1 MPKGNLPQLAP
12 PELPSVTAKVVDTF
26 IPAKQKPQ
34 NPAVQDLINSLSGF
48 STSLGQYQ
56 LVQEERKKVTDE
68 AQAMADFEQIQQ
80 NKEGFKQLIKDK
92 VIPQGASPYY
102 INQLAKA
109 QLKQDAREFKAKIFD
124 EWNKSNVYR
133 DDDPLAFDQFFQSKS
148 KEFYEEKKLGSYN
161 PATLAEAFL
170 PDANATY
177 AELNQVHRAK
187 QIAEIERM
195 QKELLFKETTNEIQD
210 ALKITNDKLDAEL
223 STFPNVGSL
232 SNYEKRFL
240 YASQLIQKRL
250 DDLTAD
256 GMDFDDA
263 NKTIIDSIVAYA
275 SQTENSDYLDILDN
289 IVTDKASGSRLG
301 STAYAVEQKATA
313 EDNILTKNRQ
323 NLKFQ
328 EWQEQNTRDKF
339 TRIVNENYYDAF
351 RDDINVLRNTEE
363 WIKQW
368 EIDNNYQLP
377 AETYNQLIAS
387 RDVLIDSLTSDNVIP
402 DAELIRDLDLEVI
415 TNPRRSFLQQDI
427 QQGMLDGK
435 IPYDEGTALI
445 EKLIKNF
452 DLSNSILFTDPTY
465 KQLQSTFDIQ
475 LSSKGGFELETPET
489 RLLRENTELAF
500 LESSYIIARTIMADK
515 ELSDDQKV
523 LQFVTQMK
531 ERQKLLL
538 EGYLQSKVNK
548 QTELNMSPTSE
559 NNN

>member
-68 AQAMADFEQIQQ
+68 AQAIADFEQIKQ

-102 INQLAKA
+102 INQLAKS

-124 EWNKSNVYR
+124 EWNKNNVYR
-133 DDDPLAFDQFFQSKS
+133 DDDPLAFDKFFQSKS

-161 PATLAEAFL
+161 PATLAEAFI

-195 QKELLFKETTNEIQD
+195 QKELLFKETTNGIQD

-250 DDLTAD
+250 DDLTTD

-301 STAYAVEQKATA
+301 STSYAVEQKATA
-313 EDNILTKNRQ
+313 EDYILTKNRQ
-323 NLKFQ
+323 NLKFE

-339 TRIVNENYYDAF
+339 TRIINENYYDAF

-368 EIDNNYQLP
+368 ELENDYQLP

-387 RDVLIDSLTSDNVIP
+387 RDVLIESLTREDVIP
-402 DAELIRDLDLEVI
+402 DAELIRDLELEVI

-435 IPYDEGTALI
+435 IPYAEGTALI

-465 KQLQSTFDIQ
+465 KQLQSAFDIQ
-475 LSSKGGFELETPET
+475 LSSKGGFELETPEI

-500 LESSYIIARTIMADK
+500 LESSYIIARTIMNDK

-538 EGYLQSKVNK
+538 EGYLEAKSNK
-548 QTELNMSPTSE
+548 QTELNINPNLE
-559 NNN
+559 NN